1 MKINI
6 LDIHGFY
13 LEDHVEGATPD
24 NWTADLVGN
33 GYYKAQYQGAIKN
46 SETGEWTGGTWVE
59 TGGLSPED
67 IDILKGS
74 LLASSNFEKASL
86 MSHAS
91 DMIGA
96 IADEIEGLV
105 DSEEDVPDKLRSDLK
120 AWKQYRV
127 AVKNADVS
135 LAPDIGWPTEPE

>member
-59 TGGLSPED
+59 TGGLSP
-67 IDILKGS
+67 
-74 LLASSNFEKASL
+74 
-86 MSHAS
+86 
-91 DMIGA
+91 
-96 IADEIEGLV
+96 
-105 DSEEDVPDKLRSDLK
+105 
-120 AWKQYRV
+120 
-127 AVKNADVS
+127 
-135 LAPDIGWPTEPE
+135 